1 MLLAALTVDLTRL
14 TWRMNRQLETD
25 NSKNC
30 QGGESN
36 SRPRAYE
43 SPALPLSYPGIYFV
57 RKPSG
62 FFFNDQARMLSGAAL
77 PLSYPG
83 EKGED

>member
-1 MLLAALTVDLTRL
+1 
-14 TWRMNRQLETD
+14 
-25 NSKNC
+25 
-30 QGGESN
+30 
-36 SRPRAYE
+36 
-43 SPALPLSYPGIYFV
+43 V

-62 FFFNDQARMLSGAAL
+62 FFFNDQAGMLSGAAL